1 MKRGSLSYD
10 RSDLKRRFDQNDTLG
25 SHWKTVEPVTT
36 LNAHWIVWILC
47 RTLAVTTYHYP
58 HLCQCQF
65 QHRLMS
71 TSTLRLSTLTI
82 VTNLPS
88 WLFFSFQIP
97 TRVSYK
103 ITIIL
108 HFLKANNLNSW
119 IFSNYCM
126 RCCIETKT
134 SDWCLQTKECFKNMR
149 FFICLILYLFTKN
162 TFYIMLKC
170 LTDSWNMKSNIY
182 GQCDIPLRTSST
194 RTRRSN
200 EDNREIIKLR
210 TKIMIQTK

>member
-10 RSDLKRRFDQNDTLG
+10 RSDLKRRVDQNDISG
-25 SHWKTVEPVTT
+25 SHWKIVELVTT
-36 LNAHWIVWILC
+36 LNVQWIVSILC

-82 VTNLPS
+82 VTNWPS

-108 HFLKANNLNSW
+108 NFLISNYLSYF

-134 SDWCLQTKECFKNMR
+134 SDWCLQTKECFKNMG
-149 FFICLILYLFTKN
+149 FFISFIV
-162 TFYIMLKC
+162 
-170 LTDSWNMKSNIY
+170 
-182 GQCDIPLRTSST
+182 
-194 RTRRSN
+194 
-200 EDNREIIKLR
+200 
-210 TKIMIQTK
+210 